1 MVLVI
6 PYTKKIDCIGGFLG
20 RYPNLE
26 GVRTM
31 KTVQRYIDAIR
42 GTVDFW
48 VGENAADND
57 TLLDRADGG
66 DLWFHVSGRPSCH
79 VIARLGLDREYTK
92 KEIHKI
98 AIQGGVICKQ
108 YSKYRSERA
117 VPIVYTRREQVTKT
131 GVVGKV
137 EVDTY
142 YSITI

>member
-1 MVLVI
+1 
-6 PYTKKIDCIGGFLG
+6 
-20 RYPNLE
+20 
-26 GVRTM
+26 M

-42 GTVDFW
+42 ETVDFW

-131 GVVGKV
+131 RVVGKV

>member
-20 RYPNLE
+20 RYPSL
-26 GVRTM
+26 GIRTM

-42 GTVDFW
+42 ETVDFW

-131 GVVGKV
+131 RVVGKV